1 MFHPK
6 WGQNSS
12 GNSVTF
18 DAKKRK
24 RNPNDELSGNTITE
38 TKAFARLK
46 KFAW

>member
-1 MFHPK
+1 MCHPK

-24 RNPNDELSGNTITE
+24 RNPNDKVEWKHNY
-38 TKAFARLK
+38 
-46 KFAW
+46 